1 MAQLRHSGCHFDA
14 GGSVSEKQR
23 EYPRF
28 EVKAYVDYA
37 GSDVLLYHGIQ
48 NVSLGGI
55 CIHNP
60 VVEEVGTV
68 VNVVVNFPDLGKQL
82 ALTGEVVWCNREEP
96 QDMGIRWINLTGQER
111 EALREYLSAVKT
123 RVTSVGRK

>member
-1 MAQLRHSGCHFDA
+1 MSD
-14 GGSVSEKQR
+14 KPR
-23 EYPRF
+23 EFPRY

-37 GSDVLLYHGIQ
+37 GTDVLLYHGIQ

-55 CIHNP
+55 CIQNP

-96 QDMGIRWINLTGQER
+96 RDMGIRWIDLTDDER
-111 EALREYLSAVKT
+111 AALRQYLEQVKT
-123 RVTSVGRK
+123 RVTSQPSEE